1 MDKIKTIIVDDEQSA
16 RNILKNLLNR
26 FCSDIELMAICTNIP
41 EAVEEIKKHKPLLVF
56 LDIEMPKY
64 AGYEIVNF
72 FDEVNFEIIFVTAY
86 DKYAIKAFEVSAMD
100 YLLKPIEIDRLKNS
114 VERIKNRVSSAKQ
127 DVSINHLKNTI
138 ETKEI
143 SSIVT
148 TMNGYK
154 YVINLEDLIAIE
166 AQESYSYIYTKKK
179 KYTASKNLKHFERL
193 FEENHKLI
201 RVHKSWIINLDRMI
215 NYSKTDLE
223 INLEH
228 NLVAKLSKYKKAE
241 FEQSIQMK

>member
-1 MDKIKTIIVDDEQSA
+1 
-16 RNILKNLLNR
+16 
-26 FCSDIELMAICTNIP
+26 
-41 EAVEEIKKHKPLLVF
+41 
-56 LDIEMPKY
+56 
-64 AGYEIVNF
+64 
-72 FDEVNFEIIFVTAY
+72 
-86 DKYAIKAFEVSAMD
+86 
-100 YLLKPIEIDRLKNS
+100 
-114 VERIKNRVSSAKQ
+114 
-127 DVSINHLKNTI
+127 
-138 ETKEI
+138 
-143 SSIVT
+143 
-148 TMNGYK
+148 MNGYK